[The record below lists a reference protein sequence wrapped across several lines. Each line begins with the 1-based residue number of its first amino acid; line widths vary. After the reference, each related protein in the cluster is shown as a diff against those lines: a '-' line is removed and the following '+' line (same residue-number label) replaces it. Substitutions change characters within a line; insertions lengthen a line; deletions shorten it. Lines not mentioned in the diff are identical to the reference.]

1 MRPYC
6 PPPRFQEAGP
16 CPCSS
21 DEYGHGTLYFI
32 ESLHTPVYVCTNC
45 GFAGPN
51 EGDTCFDDGE
61 SLPEH
66 TERIHFLEDLLAR
79 AWEWVGVRAP
89 RTVTSKQSY
98 RQLVREIA
106 AVVRHRKMRDAK

>member
-6 PPPRFQEAGP
+6 PPPRFQEVGA

-21 DEYGHGTLYFI
+21 DEHGHGTLYFI

-45 GFAGPN
+45 GYAGPD
-51 EGDTCFDDGE
+51 EGISCVDWE
-61 SLPEH
+61 SEGLSDH
-66 TERIHFLEDLLAR
+66 TERIRFLEDLIAR

-89 RTVTSKQSY
+89 RTVTSKESY
-98 RQLVREIA
+98 RKLVREIA
-106 AVVRHRKMRDAK
+106 AVVRQRKMRDE